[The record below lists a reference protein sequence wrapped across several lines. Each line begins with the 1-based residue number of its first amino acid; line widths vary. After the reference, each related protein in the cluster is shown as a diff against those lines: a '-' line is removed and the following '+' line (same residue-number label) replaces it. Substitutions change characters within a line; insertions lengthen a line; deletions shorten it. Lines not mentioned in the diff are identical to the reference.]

1 MANVFYGQIDA
12 KNDFVELES
21 YAGITLS
28 SGTSYLMQFEG
39 CATIQL
45 ASSKPPILPGQ
56 SAGGFLLQNNQIFQ
70 WTPNGTD
77 KMWIKTWGAVTY
89 LNIAT

>member
-1 MANVFYGQIDA
+1 MANIYYGKIDA
-12 KNDFVELES
+12 KEEFKELEA

-28 SGTSYLMQFEG
+28 TGTSYLMQFQG

-45 ASSKPPILPGQ
+45 ASSQPAPD
-56 SAGGFLLQNNQIFQ
+56 AGGFLLQNGQIFQ

-77 KMWIKTWGAVTY
+77 KMWIKTWGAVAF
-89 LNIAT
+89 LNVAT

>member
-1 MANVFYGQIDA
+1 MSNVYFGKIDA
-12 KNDFVELES
+12 KDEFVELEE

-28 SGTSYLMQFEG
+28 ANIPYLLQFQG

-45 ASSKPPILPGQ
+45 ADSQPTVVNGQ
-56 SAGGFLLQNNQIFQ
+56 ASGFLLQNNQIFQ

>member
-1 MANVFYGQIDA
+1 MANVYYGKINA
-12 KNDFVELES
+12 NDEYKELEA

-28 SGTSYLMQFEG
+28 PGTSYLMQFQG

-45 ASSKPPILPGQ
+45 ASSQPAVE
-56 SAGGFLLQNNQIFQ
+56 SGGFLLQNNQIFQ

-77 KMWIKTWGAVTY
+77 KMWIKTWGAATY
-89 LNIAT
+89 LNIGT

>member
-1 MANVFYGQIDA
+1 MANVYFGKIDA
-12 KNDFVELES
+12 KDEFKELEA

-28 SGTSYLMQFEG
+28 AGTSYLMQFQG

-45 ASSKPPILPGQ
+45 SSSQPSLVNNQAP
-56 SAGGFLLQNNQIFQ
+56 GFLLQNNQIFQ

-77 KMWIKTWGAVTY
+77 KMWIKTWGAATY

>member
-1 MANVFYGQIDA
+1 MANVYYGKISA
-12 KNDFVELES
+12 NDEFIELEN

-28 SGTSYLMQFEG
+28 AGTSYLMQFQG

-45 ASSKPPILPGQ
+45 ASSQPTITDGK
-56 SAGGFLLQNNQIFQ
+56 AAGFLLQNNQIFQ

-77 KMWIKTWGAVTY
+77 KMWIKTWGAATY
-89 LNIAT
+89 LNIGT